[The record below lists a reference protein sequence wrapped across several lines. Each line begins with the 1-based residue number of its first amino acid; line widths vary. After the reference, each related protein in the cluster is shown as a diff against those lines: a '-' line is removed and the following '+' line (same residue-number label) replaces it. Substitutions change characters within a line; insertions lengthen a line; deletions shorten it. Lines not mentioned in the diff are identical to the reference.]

1 MQKLALTLLAGLCT
15 TLLYAAPSIEKK
27 EEKLDRKGTT
37 VLSTRYAVNLGN
49 GKINY
54 HTVTNPNDNKPVQQ
68 EWGIS
73 DSASN
78 IGGTPILPEAGVPS
92 ISLP

>member
-37 VLSTRYAVNLGN
+37 VLSTRYAL
-49 GKINY
+49 
-54 HTVTNPNDNKPVQQ
+54 
-68 EWGIS
+68 
-73 DSASN
+73 
-78 IGGTPILPEAGVPS
+78 
-92 ISLP
+92 SLIHI